1 MFTRC
6 PACDTTFRLGAG
18 DLRRAQGRVRC
29 GECSS
34 VFNALEYLAEDPE
47 ETTAPDS
54 WLPEPANDA
63 APPNDEGTALAPP
76 ADNGINVFDLD
87 FDLDAED
94 DDERSDGAIFVTDP
108 DDDGFSY
115 ATRAFGAADSAATG
129 ATQNVPA
136 QFADSPDDSLPAP
149 STTLAAEPGV
159 ADFDEE
165 LVKNVDEPDF
175 STPQEIYADLNAE
188 PLGVSRWSEAL
199 QELEK
204 AETGVGLTVATRSNY
219 LSPDELDESA
229 KETAESGAHPPA
241 LPADAEIIEPLIEE
255 DCDDSIWERIPGVGS
270 LGTFPGR
277 PIDFDPPAS
286 APNAPAQP
294 TTQLDSSAN
303 AKDIDSDPL
312 EFNAPEETWSDI
324 FISSSP
330 ALPNEDAEEFP
341 ELLTE
346 DEDEDEDATN
356 SDDPG
361 TGSELTVEANDDDM
375 ARLEQI
381 FNPERIAAMLRDRA
395 AVAGT
400 GDSNSPRPQENAPA
414 AHLVNAGAS
423 GTVFDNPARQLGVK
437 AWLTDDEKPE
447 LAEDDEFPAE
457 GYDVQHIILPDESE
471 APALRTS
478 ADTRAAT
485 LKKYEAPAWQANE
498 AEPPARKG
506 LWLAGSL
513 LLLATLLSQLVHYNR
528 DSLATS
534 PVWGST
540 IASIYNTLDKDIFPA
555 WSLDDYEIRSAEA
568 VAGESAAD
576 IMDIRAQIAV
586 VGSKPTGLPYFR
598 VVLSDRWSKPVAEKI
613 FAPADYAEAS
623 GLTTDRLLSPGESF
637 EAQVSIV
644 DPGADVQGF
653 EIEVCMPR
661 RHTGIACTGQP
672 FK

>member
-1 MFTRC
+1 
-6 PACDTTFRLGAG
+6 
-18 DLRRAQGRVRC
+18 
-29 GECSS
+29 
-34 VFNALEYLAEDPE
+34 
-47 ETTAPDS
+47 
-54 WLPEPANDA
+54 
-63 APPNDEGTALAPP
+63 
-76 ADNGINVFDLD
+76 
-87 FDLDAED
+87 
-94 DDERSDGAIFVTDP
+94 
-108 DDDGFSY
+108 
-115 ATRAFGAADSAATG
+115 
-129 ATQNVPA
+129 
-136 QFADSPDDSLPAP
+136 
-149 STTLAAEPGV
+149 
-159 ADFDEE
+159 
-165 LVKNVDEPDF
+165 VDEPDF
-175 STPQEIYADLNAE
+175 STPQEIYADFNAE
-188 PLGVSRWSEAL
+188 PLGASRWSEAL

-204 AETGVGLTVATRSNY
+204 AETGVGLAVATRGNY
-219 LSPDELDESA
+219 LSPDELDESE
-229 KETAESGAHPPA
+229 KETAESDAHPPA
-241 LPADAEIIEPLIEE
+241 LPADEEIIEPLIEE
-255 DCDDSIWERIPGVGS
+255 DFDDSIWERIPGVGS

-286 APNAPAQP
+286 APTPPAQP
-294 TTQLDSSAN
+294 TTLLDSSAD
-303 AKDIDSDPL
+303 AKDMDSDPL

-330 ALPNEDAEEFP
+330 ALPNEDADDFP

-346 DEDEDEDATN
+346 DEDEVATS
-356 SDDPG
+356 SDDSS
-361 TGSELTVEANDDDM
+361 TGSELTVEANDDM

-381 FNPERIAAMLRDRA
+381 FNPERIAALLHERA

-400 GDSNSPRPQENAPA
+400 DNNSPRPQETAPA
-414 AHLVNAGAS
+414 AHLINAAAS
-423 GTVFDNPARQLGVK
+423 GTVFENPARQLGVK

-447 LAEDDEFPAE
+447 LVDDDEFPAE

-471 APALRTS
+471 TSALRNS
-478 ADTRAAT
+478 ADPRAAA
-485 LKKYEAPAWQANE
+485 LRKYEAPTWQANE
-498 AEPPARKG
+498 TEPPARKG
-506 LWLAGSL
+506 LWLTGSL

-540 IASIYNTLDKDIFPA
+540 IASIYNLLEKDIFPA

-598 VVLSDRWSKPVAEKI
+598 VVLSDRWSKPVAEKT

-623 GLTTDRLLSPGESF
+623 GLTIDRLLSPGESF

-653 EIEVCMPR
+653 EIELCMPR

>member
-47 ETTAPDS
+47 EAAAPDN
-54 WLPEPANDA
+54 WLPEPANDS
-63 APPNDEGTALAPP
+63 APPNDDGTALAPP
-76 ADNGINVFDLD
+76 ANEISNAFDLD

-94 DDERSDGAIFVTDP
+94 DDELSGGAIFVTDP

-115 ATRAFGAADSAATG
+115 ATRASGAGDSRASNTAKD
-129 ATQNVPA
+129 VPA
-136 QFADSPDDSLPAP
+136 QFADVQDDNLPAP
-149 STTLAAEPGV
+149 SAMLTAEPII
-159 ADFDEE
+159 ADLDEE
-165 LVKNVDEPDF
+165 LVDNGNEQNS
-175 STPQEIYADLNAE
+175 STAQEIDADFNAE
-188 PLGVSRWSEAL
+188 PLSASRWNEAL

-204 AETGVGLTVATRSNY
+204 AETGVGLAVATRSNY
-219 LSPDELDESA
+219 LTSDELDESESA
-229 KETAESGAHPPA
+229 TAESDAQPPA
-241 LPADAEIIEPLIEE
+241 LPADKEIIEPLTEE
-255 DCDDSIWERIPGVGS
+255 DFDDSIWERIPGVGS
-270 LGTFPGR
+270 LGSFPGR
-277 PIDFDPPAS
+277 PIDFDPPAGALVS
-286 APNAPAQP
+286 PAQP
-294 TTQLDSSAN
+294 AALPDDSAD
-303 AKDIDSDPL
+303 AEDIDSDPL

-324 FISSSP
+324 FISNSP
-330 ALPNEDAEEFP
+330 TSPNDDADEFP

-346 DEDEDEDATN
+346 DEDTDATD
-356 SDDPG
+356 SDDSG
-361 TGSELTVEANDDDM
+361 TGSELTVEADDDDM

-381 FNPERIAAMLRDRA
+381 FNPERIAAMLHERG

-400 GDSNSPRPQENAPA
+400 DYDNNSGPQKTVPA
-414 AHLVNAGAS
+414 AHLVNAAAS
-423 GTVFDNPARQLGVK
+423 GTVFDNSARQLGVK
-437 AWLTDDEKPE
+437 AWRTDEEKPE
-447 LAEDDEFPAE
+447 PAEANDFPAE

-471 APALRTS
+471 TPALLNS
-478 ADTRAAT
+478 PDPRAAA
-485 LKKYEAPAWQANE
+485 LRKYETPAWQANE
-498 AEPPARKG
+498 SKPPARKG

-540 IASIYNTLDKDIFPA
+540 IASIYSALEKDIFPA

-586 VGSKPTGLPYFR
+586 VGSNPTGLPYLR
-598 VVLSDRWSKPVAEKI
+598 VVLSDRWSKPVAEKT

-623 GLTTDRLLSPGESF
+623 GLTADRLLSPGESF
-637 EAQVSIV
+637 EVQVSIV

-653 EIEVCMPR
+653 EIELCMPR